1 MSEATTYAIDRDAA
15 MLPGAPIIAR
25 IRRLIIV
32 ALVADAAYAMLATA
46 QRWQCIGGSA
56 AGAETCTSMQIG
68 PSPVILFAIATIV
81 VVSLGRVLRRA
92 VDEPS
97 AVRIIDRAAI
107 AIAIVAAA
115 CGVIAQVWFWALP
128 APDPS
133 GPFTLVF
140 PFPFASGSLT
150 TTP

>member
-1 MSEATTYAIDRDAA
+1 MSEATTYAIDRDEA
-15 MLPGAPIIAR
+15 MLAGAPIIAR

-32 ALVADAAYAMLATA
+32 ALVAGAAYAMLATA

-107 AIAIVAAA
+107 AIAIAAAA